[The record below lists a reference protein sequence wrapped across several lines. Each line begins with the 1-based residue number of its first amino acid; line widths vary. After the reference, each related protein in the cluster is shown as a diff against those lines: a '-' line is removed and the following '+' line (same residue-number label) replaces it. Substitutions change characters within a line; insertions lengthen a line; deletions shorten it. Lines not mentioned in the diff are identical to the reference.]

1 MKNYFLIKGNV
12 KVNENQNDY
21 SNVLFTPEVNKQYIK
36 SLNEYDKKANFEFLD
51 NNCISFNESNNN
63 YHFENGLIYA
73 QNENSMK
80 STMKAIRNT
89 YSYKSIKGI
98 IRGILL
104 RLCDKSRIDEQN
116 EIKTIDNILFNNT
129 KNNGLINSFLYN
141 EKQNTF
147 ININYSNRYV
157 TIIINRIKSDYYRD
171 LYSITLDID
180 GRLINVQF
188 KLSISLINGTAE
200 EVVKY
205 YNSCLPTMLKFLIL
219 ERISNN
225 ENCIEL
231 AKNSYYITDSESL
244 YIRNKIDSG
253 KYSDFL
259 EVNNSELFMYK
270 YISRVIIKELFK
282 ELNFKVND
290 LVPLMLNSNKV
301 NNNKISYNFSSLAI
315 ELYEN
320 NKIHQR
326 MLETGLYTME
336 LLLNDVVYNI
346 EIIIDS
352 ISNFYN
358 GDLNVILMVNSFD
371 SNDINIYKK
380 FTINLNTVKIRN
392 TDYEEFFKEYSKDD
406 IILEFLKYQYLY

>member
-12 KVNENQNDY
+12 KVNENQKDY
-21 SNVLFTPEVNKQYIK
+21 PNVLFAPEVNKQYVK

-51 NNCISFNESNNN
+51 NNCISFNEANND

-89 YSYKSIKGI
+89 YSYKAIKGI

-104 RLCDKSRIDEQN
+104 KLCDKSRIDEQN

-171 LYSITLDID
+171 LYSITLDIN

-188 KLSISLINGTAE
+188 KLSISSINGTAE

-219 ERISNN
+219 ERVSNN

-270 YISRVIIKELFK
+270 YIARIIIKELLK

-301 NNNKISYNFSSLAI
+301 NNNKISYNFSSLAK

>member
-21 SNVLFTPEVNKQYIK
+21 SNVLFTPEINKQYIK

-89 YSYKSIKGI
+89 YSYKAIKGI

-270 YISRVIIKELFK
+270 YISRVIIKELLK

-301 NNNKISYNFSSLAI
+301 NNNKISYNFSSLAK

>member
-21 SNVLFTPEVNKQYIK
+21 SNVLFTPEINKQYIK

-51 NNCISFNESNNN
+51 NNCIAFNESNNN

-89 YSYKSIKGI
+89 YSYKAIKGI

-270 YISRVIIKELFK
+270 YISRVIIKELLK

-301 NNNKISYNFSSLAI
+301 NNNKISYNFSSLAK

>member
-12 KVNENQNDY
+12 KVNENQKDY
-21 SNVLFTPEVNKQYIK
+21 PNVLFTPEVNKQYVK
-36 SLNEYDKKANFEFLD
+36 SLNEYDKKVNFEFLD
-51 NNCISFNESNNN
+51 NNCIAFNEANND

-89 YSYKSIKGI
+89 YSYKAIKGI

-171 LYSITLDID
+171 LYSLTFDID
-180 GRLINVQF
+180 GKIINVQF
-188 KLSISLINGTAE
+188 KLNISSINGTAE

-219 ERISNN
+219 ERVSNN
-225 ENCIEL
+225 ENCVEL

-270 YISRVIIKELFK
+270 YIARVIIKELLK

-301 NNNKISYNFSSLAI
+301 NNNKISYNFSSLAK

-320 NKIHQR
+320 NKMHQR

>member
-12 KVNENQNDY
+12 KVNENQKDY
-21 SNVLFTPEVNKQYIK
+21 PNVLFTPEVNKQYVK
-36 SLNEYDKKANFEFLD
+36 SLNEHDKKANFEFLD
-51 NNCISFNESNNN
+51 NNCISFNEANND
-63 YHFENGLIYA
+63 YRFENGLIYA

-89 YSYKSIKGI
+89 YSYKAIKGI

-104 RLCDKSRIDEQN
+104 KLCDKSRIDEQN

-171 LYSITLDID
+171 LYSITLDIN

-188 KLSISLINGTAE
+188 KLSISSINGTAE

-219 ERISNN
+219 ERVSNN

-270 YISRVIIKELFK
+270 YIARIIIKELLK

-301 NNNKISYNFSSLAI
+301 NNNKISYNFSSLAK

-358 GDLNVILMVNSFD
+358 GDLNIILMVNSFD